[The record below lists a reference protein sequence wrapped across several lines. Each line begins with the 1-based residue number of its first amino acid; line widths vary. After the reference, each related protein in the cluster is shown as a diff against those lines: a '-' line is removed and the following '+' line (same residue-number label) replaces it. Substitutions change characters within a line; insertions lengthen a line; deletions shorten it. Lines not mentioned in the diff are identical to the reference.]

1 MGSRPD
7 PRPGTV
13 PGPESLH
20 SATDV
25 DRGLAV
31 LAATRDRTDAAAGRG
46 DEVVHGALQI
56 EECCVV

>member
-1 MGSRPD
+1 
-7 PRPGTV
+7 V
-13 PGPESLH
+13 
-20 SATDV
+20 TDV
-25 DRGLAV
+25 DRSQAV